1 MRLVLTLLFVI
12 VLTVT
17 VVLALSEPDHDL
29 LVLLWSLVI
38 LGAIALVLLWG
49 SSFRAGR
56 KKRTP
61 RSQVAEIE
69 RLYFRAM
76 REMLNEVPNY
86 AQVIND
92 LNRLLTFDPRYK
104 NARHYLQ
111 RALLLQGSSEEAMNQ
126 PQRSKAEFDRLQEQ
140 LIDLDP
146 SVRKSV
152 VMDLIPYEEI
162 AIDPL
167 IALLMDD
174 DADVRVHAATAL
186 GWVGGHDAVRPLL
199 VALNDSDTQVRRY
212 AARALCWVVTEEAV
226 ESLIDVLDDEDNYVR
241 CYAARALGW
250 SQDARAVA
258 PLNDLLNDESADVRE
273 YAATALVDLG
283 EKVPVM

>member
-1 MRLVLTLLFVI
+1 MRLVFTLLFI
-12 VLTVT
+12 LLLIIT
-17 VVLALSEPDHDL
+17 VVLALAEPDHSL
-29 LVLLWSLVI
+29 LNILWPLVILAVLGQVLLWFISV
-38 LGAIALVLLWG
+38 
-49 SSFRAGR
+49 RRGR
-56 KKRTP
+56 SKRTP

-86 AQVIND
+86 PQVIND

-111 RALLLQGSSEEAMNQ
+111 RALDLQETGDEAMHL
-126 PQRSKAEFDRLQEQ
+126 PQQTKAEFDRLQER

-146 SVRKSV
+146 AVRKSV
-152 VMDLIPYEEI
+152 VMDLIRYEEV

-186 GWVGGHDAVRPLL
+186 GWVGGYDAVRPLL
-199 VALNDSDTQVRRY
+199 VALQDSDTQVRRY
-212 AARALCWVVTEEAV
+212 AARALCWVVNADAV
-226 ESLIDVLDDEDNYVR
+226 ESLIEVLDDEDNYVR

-250 SQDARAVA
+250 SQDLRAVE
-258 PLNDLLNDESADVRE
+258 PLNDLLNDDSADVRE

-283 EKVPVM
+283 EKVPAI